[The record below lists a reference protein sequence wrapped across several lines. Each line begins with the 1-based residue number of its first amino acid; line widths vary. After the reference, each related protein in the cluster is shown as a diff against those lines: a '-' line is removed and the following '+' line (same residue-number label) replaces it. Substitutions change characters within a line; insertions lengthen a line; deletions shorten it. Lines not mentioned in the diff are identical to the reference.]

1 VAFAIAAI
9 TSIVSPGAKMKYSVR
24 VEFDTDTEEQAEA
37 LGLTIFE
44 RLEDLNE
51 SLVFANWVA
60 IGNTKE
66 LTEEP

>member
-1 VAFAIAAI
+1 
-9 TSIVSPGAKMKYSVR
+9 MKYSVR